1 LFADR
6 CGKWRKF
13 FPMLSA
19 TLQFLEN
26 DLIRLPKELA
36 GSGLVDFLCGL
47 YDQFQ
52 LAIISFD
59 DAVGDEIR
67 LKRVPI
73 SILCES
79 IIAAVST
86 VHQEGMDSA
95 VAGITPGLE
104 AVRSDLLTVARQN
117 EETVLRGQSLY
128 RVRDSKGL
136 RLSQP
141 VELFHLP
148 FELRHLAPAVRYS
161 VGGTPCLYLAN
172 SIYTCWTECRL
183 PAVSECARDLLESVY
198 SSRLEFARPAL
209 LLDFCYPPWAL
220 LEALDNL
227 ENPPVPELA
236 GVSKMNSPIG
246 PDPVTRVRYL
256 ASWLAIWP
264 LLAAVSLR
272 TPPDDTTDTEK
283 PEYLVPQ
290 MLMVWVQRSLSF
302 DGIRYF
308 STRERPGNNDNDY
321 AIDYAFPVKI
331 FRPSGHCPA
340 LSRLFSCTVPVS
352 FGRVSASNISKL
364 LSDRDFTRAESK
376 SRRYMIVDQNGMWHY
391 YGTTYCD
398 MEYVLDFLSP
408 QSLAAAA
415 GMA

>member
-1 LFADR
+1 M
-6 CGKWRKF
+6 
-13 FPMLSA
+13 PST
-19 TLQFLEN
+19 TLQCLEN

-36 GSGLVDFLCGL
+36 GAGLADFLRGL

-52 LAIISFD
+52 LAIINLAD
-59 DAVGDEIR
+59 DVGDEIR
-67 LKRVPI
+67 FKRVPI

-79 IIAAVST
+79 IVAAVST
-86 VHQEGMDSA
+86 VHQEGVDSA
-95 VAGITPGLE
+95 VTRIAPGLE
-104 AVRSDLLTVARQN
+104 AARDDLLTVARQN

-128 RVRDSKGL
+128 RIRDSKGTH
-136 RLSQP
+136 LSQP

-148 FELRHLAPAVRYS
+148 LELRHLAPAVRYS

-183 PAVSECARDLLESVY
+183 PAVSECARDRLETVY
-198 SSRLEFARPAL
+198 SSRFEFARPAL

-220 LEALDNL
+220 SQALDSL

-236 GVSKMNSPIG
+236 GMSMMNSPIG

-256 ASWLAIWP
+256 SSWLAIWP

-272 TPPDDTTDTEK
+272 TPPGDTRDSEK

-290 MLMVWVQRSLSF
+290 LLMVWVQCSLGF
-302 DGIRYF
+302 DGVRYF
-308 STRERPGNNDNDY
+308 STREQPGDNTNDY
-321 AIDYAFPVKI
+321 AIDYAFPVKT
-331 FRPSGHCPA
+331 FGPSGHCPA
-340 LSRLFSCTVPVS
+340 LSRLFLCTIPVG

-364 LSDRDFTRAESK
+364 SDQDFTRAESK
-376 SRRYMIVDQNGMWHY
+376 SRRYMIVDHKGAWPY

-408 QSLAAAA
+408 QSLGATAE
-415 GMA
+415 MA